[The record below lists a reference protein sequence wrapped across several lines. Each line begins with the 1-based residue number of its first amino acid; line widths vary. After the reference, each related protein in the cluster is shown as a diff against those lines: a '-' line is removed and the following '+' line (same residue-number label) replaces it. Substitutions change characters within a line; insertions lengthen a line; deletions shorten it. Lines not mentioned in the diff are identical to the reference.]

1 MTQGPKAVEHGP
13 GRGAERRVG
22 AFLERELDDAAIV
35 LHDLRV
41 PGSRASIDHVVVAPS
56 GVWVVDSRWHCELH
70 PESVATGPDDL
81 DGATSV
87 DEVGRHVEVVANAVG
102 GRATDVPIRAALCF
116 PSENW
121 NGDARPFWV
130 DGVLVTFPPD
140 LVERVRAAGPLDEE
154 TIGWIAARLALE

>member
-13 GRGAERRVG
+13 GKGAERRVG

-41 PGSRASIDHVVVAPS
+41 PGSRASIDHVLVAPS
-56 GVWVVDSRWHCELH
+56 GVWVVDSRWHGELH
-70 PESVATGPDDL
+70 PAPDSL
-81 DGATSV
+81 EGATSV
-87 DEVGRHVEVVANAVG
+87 DEVGRHVEVVADAVG
-102 GRATDVPIRAALCF
+102 GRATEVPIRAALCI
-116 PSENW
+116 PGENW
-121 NGDARPFWV
+121 GGDARAFWV

-154 TIGWIAARLALE
+154 TMGWIAARLALE